1 MRNISDVN
9 YYNSKKLVL
18 DCLNNKIVYEN
29 KNIDIEE
36 LVKPQSLIIYNEKI
50 YITDEEDN
58 SIKLF
63 DINFNLI
70 QKITHKEIIKP
81 FYIRIINDKIFIT
94 SNYKNGIS
102 VYSINGDY
110 LYSFGEEIGISSYID
125 IDNENIYV
133 SSPYKNSIYIYHM
146 DGILYKKIDCLFKYP
161 QGIKLYEKYILV
173 ADQFNKRIVAL
184 DKTSNFNIKEFTS
197 TKYFKIIY
205 TRKNNIFIYD
215 EYNDEEIKINIDD
228 FRDFIEKNETVLEKI
243 DIVPNIIQ
251 EFIKINDNLKLDK
264 PKAICIKD
272 DILWFSMH
280 NHRTIVNYNLKE
292 NRYINFY
299 KVGIQT
305 EKILLTDTKVIIL
318 DYFFREILVANNKN
332 LKVEYKIHH
341 KDFVR
346 IADIFLYG
354 NKVYVLDSF
363 INTVFVFNI
372 FGKFIK
378 KYKIIG
384 SDNVKIKIIEEK
396 IYILDKRLSKI
407 YYYNMFFNL
416 IKEYNLY
423 RNSFPEDFL
432 LDNNYF
438 YICDDKKENIIRYSE
453 DKLQSEVVE
462 NKQLP
467 TNIVKYGDNF
477 VISSYYVGGIKIIN
491 M

>member
-1 MRNISDVN
+1 MYIGGILMRNISDVN

-173 ADQFNKRIVAL
+173 A
-184 DKTSNFNIKEFTS
+184 
-197 TKYFKIIY
+197 
-205 TRKNNIFIYD
+205 
-215 EYNDEEIKINIDD
+215 EIG
-228 FRDFIEKNETVLEKI
+228 RAHV
-243 DIVPNIIQ
+243 
-251 EFIKINDNLKLDK
+251 
-264 PKAICIKD
+264 
-272 DILWFSMH
+272 
-280 NHRTIVNYNLKE
+280 
-292 NRYINFY
+292 
-299 KVGIQT
+299 
-305 EKILLTDTKVIIL
+305 
-318 DYFFREILVANNKN
+318 
-332 LKVEYKIHH
+332 
-341 KDFVR
+341 
-346 IADIFLYG
+346 
-354 NKVYVLDSF
+354 
-363 INTVFVFNI
+363 
-372 FGKFIK
+372 
-378 KYKIIG
+378 
-384 SDNVKIKIIEEK
+384 
-396 IYILDKRLSKI
+396 
-407 YYYNMFFNL
+407 
-416 IKEYNLY
+416 
-423 RNSFPEDFL
+423 
-432 LDNNYF
+432 
-438 YICDDKKENIIRYSE
+438 
-453 DKLQSEVVE
+453 
-462 NKQLP
+462 
-467 TNIVKYGDNF
+467 
-477 VISSYYVGGIKIIN
+477 
-491 M
+491 